1 MGYAM
6 TGHDDG
12 KNVAVFTYILLQERQ
27 ISFMQENKFSGDD
40 TADDN
45 DTSGKDRSEE
55 DGENPMGYKRQ

>member
-12 KNVAVFTYILLQERQ
+12 KNVAFSTYIMSLERQ

-45 DTSGKDRSEE
+45 DTSG
-55 DGENPMGYKRQ
+55 

>member
-12 KNVAVFTYILLQERQ
+12 KNEAVSTYILSQERQ

-40 TADDN
+40 SADDN
-45 DTSGKDRSEE
+45 DTSG
-55 DGENPMGYKRQ
+55 